1 MGRYQAARH
10 GKGDRMTRVW
20 LFPVMWVSVVAGAV
34 EPPAPYGPVP
44 SERQLAWH
52 ALEYYGFVHY
62 TVNAFTDKEWG
73 YGDEDPAIFNPTD
86 PDVRQWARVAREAG
100 MKGLILTAK
109 HHDGFCLWPSRYT
122 EHSIKDSPY
131 KNGQGDIVRE
141 LSDACREEGILFGVY
156 LSPWDRNHPEYARPA
171 YVEYY
176 QNQLREL
183 LTGYGPLFE
192 VWFDGANGGDG
203 WYGGAREKR
212 TIPADYYQ
220 WDKVYGIVRE
230 LQPNA
235 VMFGGPDIRWVG
247 NESGF
252 AGDPCWHTFDPDRP
266 AADPLEAL
274 QHGHADGPKWLPAEV
289 DVSIRPGWFYHEK
302 EDRAVKSPARLMKI
316 YYESVGRGASL
327 LLNLPP
333 DRRGRIHE
341 RDVESLMGFRAL
353 REQVFSDN
361 LARRARLAASSTRGN
376 EDRFGVLNLTDE
388 RVDTYWATD
397 DDVRKAS
404 VTLDFGKAIRFDHVV
419 IQEHIA
425 LGQRI
430 RRFSVEAERGGNHW
444 EPVADGTSVGW
455 KRIVKFQPCK
465 SRRLRVS
472 FESDACPVVSEIAVY
487 AGPDAQA
494 KK

>member
-1 MGRYQAARH
+1 MI
-10 GKGDRMTRVW
+10 MTR
-20 LFPVMWVSVVAGAV
+20 LGLICLLLGAAVAGAV
-34 EPPAPYGPVP
+34 DPPAPHGPVP

-52 ALEYYGFVHY
+52 ALEYYGFIHF
-62 TVNAFTDKEWG
+62 TVNTFTDREWG
-73 YGDEDPAIFNPTD
+73 YGDEEPTVFNPTD

-109 HHDGFCLWPSRYT
+109 HHDGFCLWPSKHT
-122 EHSIKDSPY
+122 EHSIKKSPY
-131 KNGQGDIVRE
+131 RNGEGDIVRE
-141 LSDACREEGILFGVY
+141 LADACREEGILFGVY

-183 LTGYGPLFE
+183 LTEYGPLFE
-192 VWFDGANGGDG
+192 IWFDGANGGDG

-212 TIPADYYQ
+212 TIPPDYYQ
-220 WDKVYGIVRE
+220 WDKVYALVRE
-230 LQPNA
+230 LQPDA
-235 VMFGGPDIRWVG
+235 VMFNGPDIRWVG

-266 AADPLEAL
+266 GAGDLETL
-274 QHGHADGPKWLPAEV
+274 QHGHSDGSKWWPAEV

-302 EDRAVKSPARLMKI
+302 EDPAVKSPARLMKI

-327 LLNLPP
+327 LLNIPP

-341 RDVESLMGFRAL
+341 KDIEALMGFRAL
-353 REQVFSDN
+353 REQVFSEN
-361 LARRARLAASSTRGN
+361 LAPKARLTASNIRGN
-376 EDRFGVLNLTDE
+376 DDRFRVLNLTDA
-388 RVDTYWATD
+388 RTDTYWATD
-397 DDVRKAS
+397 DDVREAS
-404 VTLDFGKAIRFDHVV
+404 VTLDFGKTVRFDHVV

-425 LGQRI
+425 LGQRV
-430 RRFSVEAERGGNHW
+430 RRFKVEAEKGRDRW
-444 EPVADGTSVGW
+444 EPLAEGTSVGW
-455 KRIVKFQPCK
+455 KRIVRFAPSK

-472 FESDACPVVSEIAVY
+472 FVADACPVISEIAVY
-487 AGPDAQA
+487 AGPAARA

>member
-1 MGRYQAARH
+1 
-10 GKGDRMTRVW
+10 MTRMWLLPVVW
-20 LFPVMWVSVVAGAV
+20 GCVVAGAV

-52 ALEYYGFVHY
+52 ALEYYGFIHY
-62 TVNAFTDKEWG
+62 TVNPFTDKEWG

-109 HHDGFCLWPSRYT
+109 HHDGFCLWPSKYT
-122 EHSIKDSPY
+122 EHSIKNSPY
-131 KNGQGDIVRE
+131 KNGQGDMVRE

-203 WYGGAREKR
+203 WYGGAQEKR
-212 TIPADYYQ
+212 TIPPDYYQ
-220 WDKVYGIVRE
+220 WDKVYAMVRE

-235 VMFGGPDIRWVG
+235 VMFNGPDIRWVG
-247 NESGF
+247 NERGF

-274 QHGHADGPKWLPAEV
+274 QHGHSDGPKWFPAEV

-302 EDRAVKSPARLMKI
+302 EDRAVKSPVQLMKI
-316 YYESVGRGASL
+316 YYHSVGRGASL

-333 DRRGRIHE
+333 DCRGRIHE

-353 REQVFSDN
+353 REQIFAQN
-361 LARRARLAASSTRGN
+361 LARDARIIASCIRGN
-376 EDRFGVLNLTDE
+376 DDRFGVLNLTDE
-388 RVDTYWATD
+388 RTDTYWAAD
-397 DDVRKAS
+397 DDVRKAT
-404 VTLDFGKAIRFDHVV
+404 VTLDLGKATGFDHVV
-419 IQEHIA
+419 IQEYIA

-430 RRFSVEAERGGNHW
+430 RRFTVEVQGKRNRW
-444 EPVADGTSVGW
+444 EPVAVGTSVGW
-455 KRIVKFQPCK
+455 KRIVKFQPVK
-465 SRRLRVS
+465 TRRLRIA
-472 FESDACPVVSEIAVY
+472 FEAEACPVVSEVAVY
-487 AGPDAQA
+487 AGPDVRA
-494 KK
+494 KKR

>member
-1 MGRYQAARH
+1 MR
-10 GKGDRMTRVW
+10 GKGLAIM
-20 LFPVMWVSVVAGAV
+20 LLISMGAWAV
-34 EPPAPYGPVP
+34 DPPAPYGPVP
-44 SERQLAWH
+44 TERQLAWH
-52 ALEYYGFVHY
+52 ALEYYGFIHY

-73 YGDEDPAIFNPTD
+73 YGDEDPAIFNPSD
-86 PDVRQWARVAREAG
+86 PDVRQWARVAKEAG

-122 EHSIKDSPY
+122 EHSIKNSPY

-176 QNQLREL
+176 RNQLEEL
-183 LTGYGPLFE
+183 LTQYGPLFE

-212 TIPADYYQ
+212 TIPPDYYQ
-220 WDKVYGIVRE
+220 WDKVYAMVRE

-252 AGDPCWHTFDPDRP
+252 AGDPCWHTFDDRP
-266 AADPLEAL
+266 AEDQLKAL
-274 QHGHADGPKWLPAEV
+274 QHGYPDGTKWLPAEV

-341 RDVESLMGFRAL
+341 RDVESLMAFREI
-353 REQVFSDN
+353 REKIFAEN
-361 LARRARLAASSTRGN
+361 LARNAKVAASNVRGN
-376 EDRFGVLNLTDE
+376 DSRFGVLNLTDGRPE
-388 RVDTYWATD
+388 TYWAVD
-397 DDVRKAS
+397 DGIREAS
-404 VTLDFGKAIRFDHVV
+404 VELDFGKPVVFDHVV
-419 IQEHIA
+419 VQEYIA

-430 RRFSVEAERGGNHW
+430 RRFTVEAETRKGKWQTVG
-444 EPVADGTSVGW
+444 EGTSIGW
-455 KRIVKFQPCK
+455 KRILKTEPSK
-465 SRRLRVS
+465 ARRIRVS
-472 FESDACPVVSEIAVY
+472 FVADACPVVSEIAVY
-487 AGPDAQA
+487 AGPDAQSKQ